1 MVLFLDLQFYS
12 INQHVCLCTNTM
24 QFFITI
30 TLKYELLC
38 KKISYISC
46 MHSCKCSHQ
55 VDLYFTRFLSFPP
68 YLEFSKMLIS
78 IQSTLSTPI
87 LSIYQLFHVYIQFTA
102 IPEYLKDLHHL
113 GASKDLPKYHQ
124 LGASLNQTN
133 FVTLPRDQFSQNC
146 GNCIP

>member
-12 INQHVCLCTNTM
+12 ISQHVCLCTNTM
-24 QFFITI
+24 QFLITI
-30 TLKYELLC
+30 TLKYELLYT
-38 KKISYISC
+38 KFSYISC
-46 MHSCKCSHQ
+46 MYSCKCSPHQ
-55 VDLYFTRFLSFPP
+55 VSFIPP

-78 IQSTLSTPI
+78 IQSILSTPI
-87 LSIYQLFHVYIQFTA
+87 RSIYQLFHVYIQFTP

-133 FVTLPRDQFSQNC
+133 FVILPRDQFSQNC